1 MKKISIYNSFM
12 NDNNHKREYL
22 QNKLKQNGFITGGEG
37 ELLIVIG
44 GDGTFLSAIRKR
56 MEQNPVFVGFNTG
69 NLGYLSEFTIDNVD
83 EFIHMLKRGDYYIQH
98 LPVYEVK
105 IKENGEEKTEY
116 FVNDLV
122 VERKSTRI
130 LHMSVHVNDKSL
142 CSISADGV
150 IISSAL
156 GSTGYAMSAGGAIS
170 LDCEDILQVS
180 PIAPV
185 SSSAYRSLTSSILLN
200 NENEITIF
208 PNYKKQRE
216 FRVVADGK
224 EIKTKSLPRFIE
236 IKKSDKELR
245 ILRSKK
251 FHRMENLRHKIL
263 DEE

>member
-1 MKKISIYNSFM
+1 MKKISIYNSFIK
-12 NDNNHKREYL
+12 DNNNKREYL
-22 QNKLKQNGFITGGEG
+22 ANKLKQNGFFTSRDG

-56 MEQNPVFVGFNTG
+56 IDQNPVFVGFNTG

-83 EFIHMLKRGDYYIQH
+83 EFVHLLKRGDYYIQH

-105 IKENGEEKTEY
+105 LKENGEERIEY
-116 FVNDLV
+116 FVNDIV

-130 LHMSVHVNDKSL
+130 LHMSIHVNDQSL

-170 LDCEDILQVS
+170 LDCEDILQIS

-185 SSSAYRSLTSSILLN
+185 YSKAYQSLSSSIILN
-200 NENEITIF
+200 NENELTIF

-216 FRVVADGK
+216 FRIVCDGK
-224 EIKTKSLPRFIE
+224 EIKTKNPRFIE

-251 FHRMENLRHKIL
+251 YHRMENLRNKIL